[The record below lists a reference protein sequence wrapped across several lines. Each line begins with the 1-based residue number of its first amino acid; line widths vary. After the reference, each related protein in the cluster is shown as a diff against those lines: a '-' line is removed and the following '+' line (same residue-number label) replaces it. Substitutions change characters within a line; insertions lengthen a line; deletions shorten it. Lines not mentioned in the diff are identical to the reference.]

1 MAQSTYV
8 VLIKVNGQLL
18 EGRSVKIKWGTP
30 VREAQMA
37 AGVMG
42 RHYTVKPE
50 SSQISVTIV
59 HRDAGPTIEEMA
71 AWENVTLLCECDS
84 GPKYQ
89 VDGAFVSN
97 SIELGDEGAG
107 ITLEFTGPPAVQI

>member
-1 MAQSTYV
+1 MAQVTYT
-8 VLIKVNGQLL
+8 VLVKVNGSTL

-30 VREAQMA
+30 TREPQLS

-50 SSQISVTIV
+50 NSQVTVTIL
-59 HRDAGPTIEEMA
+59 HRDGFDIDEIRG
-71 AWENVTLLCECDS
+71 WQNVTLVCECDS
-84 GPKYQ
+84 GPLYQ
-89 VDGAFVSN
+89 IDGEYVSN

-107 ITLEFTGPPAVQI
+107 ISIEFTGPPAQAV